1 MFIDWIESN
10 SKRGYHPIK
19 NNKKNIPQATIN
31 RLSIYHRSLESFIKV
46 ERSEGIE
53 TISSSK
59 ISELTGIN
67 PNQIRKDLSYFGEFG
82 KRGIGYPVND
92 LLDGL
97 KKIFRSS
104 KKWDIILAGAGNI
117 GKAFIRYQGFPEKG
131 FTIRSVFDSDISKVG
146 RAVSGIEILHIRDM
160 VDYIRKQKIK
170 IGMITVPAESAQ
182 DVADKMIAGGIKSI
196 LNFAPIR
203 INHPKNVRIN
213 NIDIA
218 IELERLVYYLSN
230 EQK

>member
-1 MFIDWIESN
+1 M
-10 SKRGYHPIK
+10 
-19 NNKKNIPQATIN
+19 
-31 RLSIYHRSLESFIKV
+31 
-46 ERSEGIE
+46 
-53 TISSSK
+53 
-59 ISELTGIN
+59 
-67 PNQIRKDLSYFGEFG
+67 
-82 KRGIGYPVND
+82 
-92 LLDGL
+92 
-97 KKIFRSS
+97 
-104 KKWDIILAGAGNI
+104 
-117 GKAFIRYQGFPEKG
+117 
-131 FTIRSVFDSDISKVG
+131 G

-160 VDYIRKQKIK
+160 VDYVRKQKIK

-203 INHPKNVRIN
+203 ISHPKNVRIN

>member
-1 MFIDWIESN
+1 
-10 SKRGYHPIK
+10 
-19 NNKKNIPQATIN
+19 
-31 RLSIYHRSLESFIKV
+31 
-46 ERSEGIE
+46 
-53 TISSSK
+53 
-59 ISELTGIN
+59 
-67 PNQIRKDLSYFGEFG
+67 
-82 KRGIGYPVND
+82 
-92 LLDGL
+92 
-97 KKIFRSS
+97 
-104 KKWDIILAGAGNI
+104 
-117 GKAFIRYQGFPEKG
+117 
-131 FTIRSVFDSDISKVG
+131 VG